1 MELRKEAVVGRTIV
15 NSDEIKVDKLQIAK
29 TVYIWA
35 MVVFG
40 IVGFFVGFNLYAPL
54 NSIQVTNCE
63 MVAKEIYDSKDKGM
77 IRIPQGYSVQRT
89 ETEISVSQVNHV
101 GCVTATIQDNELVF
115 HHNKGVGTQI
125 LQGVGFTII
134 GVLVVNLMTSIIAG
148 FVEST
153 KGRYLK

>member
-40 IVGFFVGFNLYAPL
+40 IVGFFVGFNLYAP
-54 NSIQVTNCE
+54 IQVEECE
-63 MVAKEIYDSKDKGM
+63 KIAQEIYDSKDKGM
-77 IRIPQGYSVQRT
+77 IRISQGYSVQRT

-101 GCVTATIQDNELVF
+101 GCVTATIQNNELVF